1 MWRNVLTKL
10 RSLYYFRH
18 TSYCTHT
25 HTQGAREKNNKKKKK
40 WKNSSVHCFGL
51 LTRVDNLT
59 FAIYQRDY
67 WSEPPISCCLH
78 RITLSLLFAACEG
91 NTGST
96 STLVELFTWTE
107 RSAHD
112 TTLLELC
119 ALPQQQKQQR
129 STRENEP
136 RSARERRRE
145 NSCGSALEIN
155 DWTCRRCQP
164 ERMSIAIK
172 RERERERWGTLSAER
187 LCTIW
192 ISFGSGRKLIN

>member
-1 MWRNVLTKL
+1 MAQCSHKVTL
-10 RSLYYFRH
+10 SLLFSTH
-18 TSYCTHT
+18 FLLHTHT
-25 HTQGAREKNNKKKKK
+25 HTHREHVKKNNKKKKK

-119 ALPQQQKQQR
+119 ALPQQQKHQR

-145 NSCGSALEIN
+145 NSCGSALE
-155 DWTCRRCQP
+155 T
-164 ERMSIAIK
+164 K
-172 RERERERWGTLSAER
+172 RLNLPALPGRSNEHCHQERERERDGAHWAQKDCAQFEYLSGVAE
-187 LCTIW
+187 
-192 ISFGSGRKLIN
+192 N